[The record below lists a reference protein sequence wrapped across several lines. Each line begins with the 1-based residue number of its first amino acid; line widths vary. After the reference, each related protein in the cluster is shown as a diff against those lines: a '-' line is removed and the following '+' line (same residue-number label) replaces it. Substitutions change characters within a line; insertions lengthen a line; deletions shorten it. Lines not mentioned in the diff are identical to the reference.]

1 MLKIGTTRKDL
12 IASFGLR
19 DEFTVPAG
27 TPVVFGSK
35 DCEGRPFDK
44 WTLPE
49 HVAREL
55 SGNAHDSAHRF
66 VVIGAEYV
74 KADVP
79 EILI

>member
-1 MLKIGTTRKDL
+1 MLKTGTTRKDL

-27 TPVVFGSK
+27 TPVVFGAK
-35 DCEGRPFDK
+35 DCEGNPFNK

-49 HVAREL
+49 YIAREL

-66 VVIGAEYV
+66 VVIRSEHV